1 MKIDRTSE
9 WSYNRL
15 TSARGLVQN
24 KRKLVPVILLAIA
37 VLSGVLTVAK
47 VTGFFIASA
56 RAERIVKQATARSKP
71 DPNVVESYVA
81 KSKPIAEDLKKKNLF
96 WPLQK
101 VHPVKAV
108 LGIFGDEAYI
118 DGKWYK
124 VGAKIGD
131 AKILAIDATSVT
143 TEWEGKKKV
152 FSPIDAGGSPAPDG
166 PKSGPER
173 PAPKPVAT
181 GGERADM
188 VVIQSEAPP
197 MRGPEGGRPGMRGG
211 PQLSDEDMAKM
222 REEMEKV
229 RGGRDSGADGRRRSR
244 SDDGQ

>member
-1 MKIDRTSE
+1 MKIDRISE
-9 WSYNRL
+9 WLYYRL

-24 KRKLVPVILLAIA
+24 KRELAPVVLLAIA
-37 VLSGVLTVAK
+37 VLSCVLTVAK

-56 RAERIVKQATARSKP
+56 RAERIVKQATAQSIP
-71 DPNVVESYVA
+71 DPNVVDRYVA

-118 DGKWYK
+118 DGKWHK

-152 FSPIDAGGSPAPDG
+152 FSPIDAEGSPAPGG

-173 PAPKPVAT
+173 PMPIPGMT
-181 GGERADM
+181 GPD
-188 VVIQSEAPP
+188 V
-197 MRGPEGGRPGMRGG
+197 GGRK
-211 PQLSDEDMAKM
+211 AK
-222 REEMEKV
+222 R
-229 RGGRDSGADGRRRSR
+229 
-244 SDDGQ
+244 

>member
-1 MKIDRTSE
+1 MRIMTLDRI
-9 WSYNRL
+9 
-15 TSARGLVQN
+15 RGLVQN
-24 KRKLVPVILLAIA
+24 KRELVPLALLAIA
-37 VLSGVLTVAK
+37 MLSGVLTVAK

-81 KSKPIAEDLKKKNLF
+81 KSKPIAEDLKKENLF
-96 WPLQK
+96 WPTPK
-101 VHPVKAV
+101 EHPVKAV

-124 VGAKIGD
+124 VGAKVGD
-131 AKILAIDATSVT
+131 AKIVAIDAASVT
-143 TEWEGKKKV
+143 TEWDGKKKV
-152 FSPIDAGGSPAPDG
+152 FCPIDGESSPAPGG

-173 PAPKPVAT
+173 PAPKPGAT
-181 GGERADM
+181 GGERTDM
-188 VVIQSEAPP
+188 VIVQSEAPP

-211 PQLSDEDMAKM
+211 PQLSDEDRAKM

-229 RGGRDSGADGRRRSR
+229 MKR
-244 SDDGQ
+244 